1 MVHQNSLNQ
10 EESKNFRQEH
20 HKPKDNENTKI
31 EPHFSRIWVGN
42 QREKNHEGFMHTSP
56 KNPQENGLEISPRK
70 SPRKGSENHQKGK
83 PGRTQTSLEEPR
95 RIIYTYHEGSY
106 KV

>member
-10 EESKNFRQEH
+10 EESKDFRQEH

-56 KNPQENGLEISPRK
+56 KNPPRERPRNLSKKIAKKRLRK
-70 SPRKGSENHQKGK
+70 SPKRKTGK
-83 PGRTQTSLEEPR
+83 NSNKP
-95 RIIYTYHEGSY
+95 
-106 KV
+106 

>member
-1 MVHQNSLNQ
+1 M
-10 EESKNFRQEH
+10 
-20 HKPKDNENTKI
+20 
-31 EPHFSRIWVGN
+31 EPFFSHIWEGN

-56 KNPQENGLEISPRK
+56 NKSTREQPRKLSKKITKERLRK
-70 SPRKGSENHQKGK
+70 SPKRK
-83 PGRTQTSLEEPR
+83 PGRTQTSLEEPH